1 MVYAQWPSFNGTYP
15 NSTSWPNQFNLALKS
30 PKKTAVDD
38 LFGFSK
44 DQVYPIFP
52 KIPQPYNTVLNY
64 SSVYGAQAIYLLATS
79 PASTYTLCSM
89 RAALGTNC
97 STEYH
102 SSGSGGSLNTNCEAD
117 NRLVYGRSEPRAPN
131 GMWVRDWVTVASQWG
146 LALSLNAG
154 ITDGM
159 ASNARLL
166 TQLIPKSSTLEMSLP
181 SISEAL
187 AVLASC
193 TLIQSALDSPFIHY
207 WNYSTTV
214 NTLADPQY
222 QAFNAT
228 LRTVNFQSGGTQR
241 WQNLFFIVLLL
252 VFLANLCCLI
262 YFLASGNLVTDFV
275 EPQNLFCLSLLSP
288 PSEALEGTCAGGP
301 DKEHYSTMW
310 NIKLDKSRD
319 HVWFEHNEKN
329 RGTLHKYKGSWS
341 GSTQQTEIEMQGSPV
356 ARMYSRIRKKR
367 SSLL

>member
-1 MVYAQWPSFNGTYP
+1 MVYAEWSTFNGTYP
-15 NSTSWPNQFNLALKS
+15 NSTSWPNGFDLTLES
-30 PKKTAVDD
+30 PSKTAVDD
-38 LFGFSK
+38 LFGFSEH
-44 DQVYPIFP
+44 QLYPIFP
-52 KIPQPYNTVLNY
+52 KLPQPYNTVFNY
-64 SSVYGAQAIYLLATS
+64 SNSYGAQAVYLLVTS
-79 PASTYTLCSM
+79 PTGAYTLCSM

-102 SSGSGGSLNTNCEAD
+102 SSGSGASMKTNCNTD
-117 NRLVYGRSEPRAPN
+117 DRLAYGMSNPKAPN
-131 GMWVRDWVTVASQWG
+131 GMWIPDWVAVASQWG

-166 TQLIPKSSTLEMSLP
+166 AQLIPKSRTLDMSLP

-222 QAFNAT
+222 QAFNAS

-241 WQNLFFIVLLL
+241 WQSIFYIVLLL
-252 VFLANLCCLI
+252 VFIGNLCCLI

-288 PSEALEGTCAGGP
+288 PNGVLEGTCAGGP
-301 DKEHYSTMW
+301 EKEHYNTLW
-310 NIKLDKSRD
+310 NIKLDRSRE
-319 HVWFEHNEKN
+319 HVWFEPHEGN
-329 RGTLHKYKGSWS
+329 RGTAHKYKRSWS
-341 GSTQQTEIEMQGSPV
+341 SSSQQTEYEMQGSPV